1 MDCTMVHTMYLVKK
15 ILLILIFVLSSDA
28 TAYSSAQASQG
39 IIALLDLDIEHPA
52 HHLLHRLVNVLAHQ
66 LPDDLAYEVGGQLPH
81 HVGPV
86 TPLSLLLLLSLAAK
100 CSFLQFECIDG
111 TDKTGN

>member
-1 MDCTMVHTMYLVKK
+1 MFVVKK
-15 ILLILIFVLSSDA
+15 ILLIFVLSSDA

-39 IIALLDLDIEHPA
+39 IIALLDLDIEQPA

-66 LPDDLAYEVGGQLPH
+66 LPDDLAYDVGGQLPR

-86 TPLSLLLLLSLAAK
+86 TPLSLLLLSLAAQCWK
-100 CSFLQFECIDG
+100 IRCCTYL
-111 TDKTGN
+111 